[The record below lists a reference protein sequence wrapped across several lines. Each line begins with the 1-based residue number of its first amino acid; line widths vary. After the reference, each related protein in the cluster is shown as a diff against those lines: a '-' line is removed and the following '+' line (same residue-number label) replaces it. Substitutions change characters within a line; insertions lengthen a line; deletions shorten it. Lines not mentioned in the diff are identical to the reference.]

1 MKKYLFIILGL
12 CLLLRVAALFT
23 FHAPLANDASAY
35 DNIARN
41 LLAGYGFTDGSLL
54 ASKPPVYPL
63 VVATMYLV
71 SGSNDPLTAKIA
83 QVLFSLLLCGLI
95 CILGQK
101 FFNEKVGLLAA
112 ALFAIDGIFI
122 YFTAQVLS
130 DILFALLVLA
140 GVMVLK
146 RGLDSHN
153 WADFGWAGLFIAL
166 ATQTKGTSILLPV
179 FLAAALLIAGR
190 KNLGKY
196 LLVFLTVY
204 VLALLPW
211 TVRNYQWF
219 NRVIIS
225 STNGGQNL
233 LEANNP
239 YLKFSELGNWPVYSD
254 LVIMNPEYSAPPKL
268 NEAEW
273 DRFLRGKA
281 VDFIVHNPGRV
292 LILSAAK
299 FIKYWT
305 PWPVYPWPFPVLLM
319 AFLTQGL
326 AVIAGVAGIWLL
338 RKDWRQNILPLGL
351 ILYFTL
357 MHLVF
362 FAMIR
367 YRMVIMPYLYI
378 FAAYVLLLLKDKFDR
393 KAVHE

>member
-12 CLLLRVAALFT
+12 CLVLRMVAIMTIHL
-23 FHAPLANDASAY
+23 PLVNDAYAY
-35 DNIARN
+35 DSIARN
-41 LLAGYGFTDGSLL
+41 LLAGYGFTDGSML

-63 VVATMYLV
+63 AVATMYLV
-71 SGSNDPLTAKIA
+71 SGSNDPLAAKIA
-83 QVLFSLLLCGLI
+83 QILFSLLLCGLI
-95 CILGQK
+95 YILGQK
-101 FFNEKVGLLAA
+101 IFNEQAGLLAA

-130 DILFALLVLA
+130 DILFVLLVLV
-140 GVMVLK
+140 GVMLLK
-146 RGLDSHN
+146 QGLSSNN
-153 WADFGWAGLFIAL
+153 WADFGWAGFFISL
-166 ATQTKGTSILLPV
+166 ATLTKGTSVLLPF
-179 FLAAALLIAGR
+179 FLAGALLVAGR

-196 LLVFLTVY
+196 LLIFLTVY
-204 VLALLPW
+204 LLTLVPW
-211 TVRNYQWF
+211 AVRNYQWF

-239 YLKFSELGNWPVYSD
+239 YLRFSELGNWPVYSD
-254 LVIMNPEYSAPPKL
+254 LVKMNPEYIAPPKM
-268 NEAEW
+268 NES
-273 DRFLRGKA
+273 DIDLFLRAKA
-281 VDFIVHNPGRV
+281 VKFMVTNPGRS

-305 PWPVYPWPFPVLLM
+305 PWPVYPWSFKIILL

-326 AVIAGVAGIWLL
+326 TVIAGVAGAWLL
-338 RKDWRQNILPLGL
+338 RKNWREHILPLSL

-357 MHLVF
+357 MHMVF

-367 YRMVIMPYLYI
+367 YRLVIMPYIYI
-378 FAAYVLLLLKDKFDR
+378 FAAYALWSIKDTFIR
-393 KAVHE
+393 KVAHE